1 MKKVKILILLTIILS
16 FIVVINKVNAE
27 NIELKI
33 ETKYIYDK
41 KTNTVIGKMISN
53 IPLKDTK
60 SSWKLS
66 EDGLTYTNENFKE
79 NGSYY
84 TWVEDIYGNKAEVL
98 IDINLID
105 DKAPEIK
112 MEYKYNAETNTVT
125 AIMHSNERL
134 KDTKVSW
141 NLSKDGLT
149 YTNENFI
156 ENGSYYTEVE
166 DIYGNKTKVL
176 IDINL
181 VDDKAPEIKIEYK
194 YNTETNTVT
203 AIMHSNERLKD
214 TKVLWNLSKDGLT
227 YTNENFIENG
237 SYYTEVEDIY
247 GNKTKVLIEITQ
259 IDDKAPEI
267 KIEYKYNTETN
278 IVIVIMHSNEE
289 LKDTK
294 TSWSLNSDK
303 TIYTSSEMTSNG
315 AYYTWV
321 EDRYGNKTKVLIE
334 ITQIDDKP
342 PIINLEYEYNVADN
356 TVIVTMNSNEI
367 LGDTKPTWKLSEDN
381 LKYKKVFSEDQ
392 EYATPVEDRYG
403 NQIWI
408 KIKIKTKSFTY
419 TNNKGPNV
427 TVKYLYDSNEN
438 VTVYIISDQKLKDT
452 KPTWKLSKDKMVYT
466 KIFTNNDNYTT
477 PIEDIEDNKVNVS
490 ILVNFFKNTL
500 KGIDVSEYQ
509 YIIDWQKVK
518 NSGIDFSIIRAG
530 YRGWGTGRIVED
542 KFFDRN
548 IKEATKVGMDIGIYF
563 FTQATTIEEGREEAR
578 YTLSL
583 LSRYNVPIRYP
594 IAIDTE
600 RTPPGNGRGDKIS
613 KQLRTEIVK
622 AFCQEIEKAGYKSM
636 IYGNRNWLLNDL
648 EIEKL
653 SDYDVWLAEYNSST
667 NYKYP
672 YTIWQYTSGGTVSG
686 IGGRVDMN
694 IGYKRY

>member
-41 KTNTVIGKMISN
+41 KTNTVIGKIISN

-60 SSWKLS
+60 ASWKLS
-66 EDGLTYTNENFKE
+66 EDGLTYTNEKFKE

-125 AIMHSNERL
+125 A
-134 KDTKVSW
+134 
-141 NLSKDGLT
+141 
-149 YTNENFI
+149 
-156 ENGSYYTEVE
+156 
-166 DIYGNKTKVL
+166 
-176 IDINL
+176 
-181 VDDKAPEIKIEYK
+181 
-194 YNTETNTVT
+194 
-203 AIMHSNERLKD
+203 
-214 TKVLWNLSKDGLT
+214 
-227 YTNENFIENG
+227 
-237 SYYTEVEDIY
+237 
-247 GNKTKVLIEITQ
+247 
-259 IDDKAPEI
+259 
-267 KIEYKYNTETN
+267 
-278 IVIVIMHSNEE
+278 IMHSNEE

-403 NQIWI
+403 NQTWI

-477 PIEDIEDNKVNVS
+477 PIEDIEVGELEELLKT
-490 ILVNFFKNTL
+490 NFL
-500 KGIDVSEYQ
+500 
-509 YIIDWQKVK
+509 
-518 NSGIDFSIIRAG
+518 
-530 YRGWGTGRIVED
+530 
-542 KFFDRN
+542 
-548 IKEATKVGMDIGIYF
+548 
-563 FTQATTIEEGREEAR
+563 
-578 YTLSL
+578 
-583 LSRYNVPIRYP
+583 
-594 IAIDTE
+594 
-600 RTPPGNGRGDKIS
+600 
-613 KQLRTEIVK
+613 TEI
-622 AFCQEIEKAGYKSM
+622 
-636 IYGNRNWLLNDL
+636 
-648 EIEKL
+648 
-653 SDYDVWLAEYNSST
+653 
-667 NYKYP
+667 
-672 YTIWQYTSGGTVSG
+672 
-686 IGGRVDMN
+686 
-694 IGYKRY
+694 